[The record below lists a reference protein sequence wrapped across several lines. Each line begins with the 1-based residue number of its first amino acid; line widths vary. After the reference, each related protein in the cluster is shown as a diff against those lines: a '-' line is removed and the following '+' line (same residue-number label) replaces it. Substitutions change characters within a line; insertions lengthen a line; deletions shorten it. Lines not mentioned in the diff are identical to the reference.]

1 MQTPVQDWKS
11 FMLSAEEMH
20 HNPNKGDP
28 IWMRI
33 IPLALTG
40 YCGKAIVTNFE
51 IVLFY
56 LLGIP
61 LSLQWWHYF
70 WWWLLPGIG
79 IDFGRFIINLFDF
92 IQQVFNVYGAIISLW
107 LFLAGDVTLDF

>member
-20 HNPNKGDP
+20 HNPNKEDP
-28 IWMRI
+28 IWMRV
-33 IPLALTG
+33 IPLALTT
-40 YCGKAIVTNFE
+40 YCGRSIVSNFE
-51 IVLFY
+51 LILFL